1 MDTIRCRPWTIFV
14 HSISALALSTVLL
27 CGDLPQAQA
36 QAGSQYSKAVR
47 QARAVR
53 KAKEDLAQAVARLN
67 VDDRQRLQSALA
79 RAGTDSDGDGVDD
92 DFEDAV
98 KSNKC
103 SRDSDSD
110 GTPDSSDGYPS
121 DSGKT
126 EEIEVAAV
134 VEELTATSITLF
146 REGTFAITAAT
157 KLKGRIEKGACV
169 KLEGYKDTNGNLFA
183 KEVELKFG
191 CPRSGSGSD

>member
-14 HSISALALSTVLL
+14 HSISALALSAVLL

-47 QARAVR
+47 EARAVR
-53 KAKEDLAQAVARLN
+53 RAKKELAKAVARLN
-67 VDDRQRLQSALA
+67 VDDRKRLQSALA
-79 RAGTDSDGDGVDD
+79 PAGTDSDGDGVDD
-92 DFEDAV
+92 DFEDATN
-98 KSNKC
+98 SNKC

-110 GTPDSSDGYPS
+110 GTPDQSDGYPS

-134 VEELTATSITLF
+134 VTELTTTSITLF
-146 REGTFAITAAT
+146 REGTFVITPTT
-157 KLKGRIEKGACV
+157 KLKGMIEKGSCV
-169 KLEGYKDTNGNLFA
+169 KLEGYKDISGNLFA
-183 KEVELKFG
+183 KEVELKLG
-191 CPRSGSGSD
+191 CPRSGSGAD